1 VALTHQVGGFPLSD
15 AAVPLT
21 ATLIPDQAATFIPG
35 QHAYINREVVEK
47 VALRVEPGTAITIPV
62 RLYLSANTAVTV
74 VDGPVQADGDRWW
87 KVRVANQEGWCP
99 ERVLTL
105 RQR

>member
-1 VALTHQVGGFPLSD
+1 LE
-15 AAVPLT
+15 AAAPLT
-21 ATLIPDQAATFIPG
+21 ATLIPDQAATFMPG
-35 QHAYINREVVEK
+35 QHAYVNHEGVEK

-74 VDGPVQADGDRWW
+74 IDGPVQADGHRWW

-105 RQR
+105 R